1 MKTTAKQ
8 RKPRRASS
16 CTGPSRCSACGKRTA
31 YCMAVSGSQG
41 VGIDGRKWAM
51 LIMRYNCTS
60 CFTEVRRG
68 VKAIESFARDTRTV
82 IPIEM
87 PNAEHGTRHLAQR
100 K

>member
-1 MKTTAKQ
+1 MDNTKKGQCA
-8 RKPRRASS
+8 ASEDN
-16 CTGPSRCSACGKRTA
+16 GAIRCDECGKMTA
-31 YCMAVSGSQG
+31 YCMVVSGSQG
-41 VGIDGRKWAM
+41 FCADGRKWAM
-51 LIMRYNCTS
+51 LKMRYNCTS